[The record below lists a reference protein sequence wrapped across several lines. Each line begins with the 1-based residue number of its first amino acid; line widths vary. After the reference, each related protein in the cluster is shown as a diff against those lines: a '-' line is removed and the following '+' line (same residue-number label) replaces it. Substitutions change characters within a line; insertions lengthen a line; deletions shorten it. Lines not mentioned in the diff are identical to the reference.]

1 MLLCLDP
8 RRKNIIEADI
18 RNISKIIS
26 DRIRLH
32 EDIYW
37 AAFFA
42 NIKMD
47 GKTYRKIKGLCGL
60 QNKIE
65 LPDLVIDPTDHTD
78 YDGGVIQ
85 SDSSIIMKTNID
97 KVNALA
103 KNFEN
108 IHKQNRNIGSV
119 AHTQFVD
126 SSISDISNNRN
137 PIITFN

>member
-1 MLLCLDP
+1 MRKKDYVVRHIGSNP
-8 RRKNIIEADI
+8 QRKNIIEVDI

-65 LPDLVIDPTDHTD
+65 FTRPR
-78 YDGGVIQ
+78 YR
-85 SDSSIIMKTNID
+85 S
-97 KVNALA
+97 
-103 KNFEN
+103 
-108 IHKQNRNIGSV
+108 NRPY
-119 AHTQFVD
+119 
-126 SSISDISNNRN
+126 RL
-137 PIITFN
+137 